1 MTKNITLPIDDDL
14 YEKFHI
20 ALKLNKDEASYVIEE
35 FMKNYIF
42 SSFSKA
48 SREYVTSHTIGIKS
62 TSIEEPKALS
72 RIPLW
77 AKRKSQINHK
87 IIKAYFQIE
96 EEMGSVPLFELEKR
110 CLDKANHPDVF
121 IPTFKSN
128 YSQMKLDAPKSH
140 GKVFEDI
147 EDKVVIWEKIK
158 PTLLEYKEYFK

>member
-1 MTKNITLPIDDDL
+1 MTKNITLPVDEDI
-14 YEKFHI
+14 YEKFCI
-20 ALKLNKDEASYVIEE
+20 ALKLNKDEVSFVIEE
-35 FMKNYIF
+35 FMKNYIS

-48 SREYVTSHTIGIKS
+48 SREYATSPAIGTNP

-72 RIPLW
+72 KIPLW
-77 AKRKSQINHK
+77 AKRKNQINHR

-96 EEMGSVPLFELEKR
+96 AEIGSVPLLELEKR

-128 YSQMKLDAPKSH
+128 YAQMKMDAPKSH

-147 EDKVVIWEKIK
+147 DDKVVIWDRIK